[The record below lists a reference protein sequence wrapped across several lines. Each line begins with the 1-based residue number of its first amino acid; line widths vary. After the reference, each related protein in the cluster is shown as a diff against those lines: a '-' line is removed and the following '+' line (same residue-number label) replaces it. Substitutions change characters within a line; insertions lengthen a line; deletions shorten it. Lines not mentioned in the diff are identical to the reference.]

1 MFSPKKNND
10 AFKNL
15 LSKPEGQHLD
25 YKQSISSQR
34 KIARTLLA
42 FANTEGGNII
52 VGVSD
57 NKTITGID
65 PEEEMFMIQEAIR
78 KYCQPPFDVTFD
90 VFELQQ
96 QNPINPL
103 LTEEKY
109 LLAVGIP
116 KSPAGPHAL
125 QVKGE
130 APVYYQRIKDRSLPV
145 NLSDFT

>member
-10 AFKNL
+10 VFKNL

-52 VGVSD
+52 IGVSD

-78 KYCQPPFDVTFD
+78 KYCWPPFDVTFD

-96 QNPINPL
+96 QNPLNPL

-109 LLAVGIP
+109 VLAVGIP
-116 KSPAGPHAL
+116 KSLSGPHAL
-125 QVKGE
+125 QVKGK